1 MSEHYVDII
10 VRETGTTIKALGP
23 YATARTADKAQRGAE
38 QNLDHSM
45 YYTRTRDEGE
55 TLPTPA
61 LTPNELA
68 EVTRFGIH
76 EEDQEDER

>member
-10 VRETGTTIKALGP
+10 VRETGATIKALGP
-23 YATARTADKAQRGAE
+23 YASTRIADKVQRGVE

-55 TLPTPA
+55 VLPTPE
-61 LTPNELA
+61 LTPSERA
-68 EVTRFGIH
+68 EVTRFRIH
-76 EEDQEDER
+76 EDQEDES